1 MPSQGEPKSAA
12 LQQSP
17 ECKSP
22 TLPEYLE
29 VHEVSSLGAAA
40 PNRQT
45 KLLTLEQS
53 ALRSSTRQKV
63 VEMKHLLRNRLR
75 NLRNRL
81 RNRLRNPKQKSL
93 QNPPPLQGEDLYF
106 PEGLLLWT
114 LSPQRISPFPFP
126 LCLVQVQ
133 YSTEQYS
140 LYQGF

>member
-29 VHEVSSLGAAA
+29 VHEVSSLGAAV

-63 VEMKHLLRNRLR
+63 VEMKHL
-75 NLRNRL
+75 L